1 MRNNLFFYIYCSCC
15 DYYYS
20 IYNVDSESDDSSL
33 CSQQDGFRPTL
44 DVKRFE
50 QYITKEETKPDT
62 LCKNNTTTNKS
73 SQLEATTSL
82 KVTTRSDQLSSME
95 SSLCSITDVSSINAD
110 SGANKD
116 KTFNSNLSDV
126 VGGKVQASLVLEGAG
141 GNQNLDNSLL
151 NSVLN
156 PGNLQHTNNREVLT
170 FVISVLYM

>member
-1 MRNNLFFYIYCSCC
+1 VAFSRYCSCY
-15 DYYYS
+15 DYYL
-20 IYNVDSESDDSSL
+20 IYDVDSESDDSSL
-33 CSQQDGFRPTL
+33 CSQPESFRPVL

-62 LCKNNTTTNKS
+62 LCKANTTTNKLL
-73 SQLEATTSL
+73 QPEATTSL
-82 KVTTRSDQLSSME
+82 KVTARNDQLSSME
-95 SSLCSITDVSSINAD
+95 SSLCSITDMSSINAD
-110 SGANKD
+110 SGTNKD

-141 GNQNLDNSLL
+141 DDQKLDNSPL

-156 PGNLQHTNNREVLT
+156 PGKLQHANNTEVLT